1 MLNTWRWLRWKEK
14 DGEENRDKDEDGEE
28 GEEMDRGEEGG
39 LNHPPLRHK
48 ASPPITYLCR
58 KTRKKQSWHAGCPVL
73 EWINN
78 AEHIDVDEN
87 EVEEEGRS
95 KKWE

>member
-1 MLNTWRWLRWKEK
+1 MRWKEK
-14 DGEENRDKDEDGEE
+14 DGEENRDKDENGEE
-28 GEEMDRGEEGG
+28 GD
-39 LNHPPLRHK
+39 
-48 ASPPITYLCR
+48 
-58 KTRKKQSWHAGCPVL
+58 AGCPVL

-95 KKWE
+95 KK